1 MRRRNHEQRILDYLV
16 PLGFESGGS
25 QRLWKGGRTGDSS
38 RRGPAPGS
46 RHVGKSFEAGLNQR
60 CVVIEFDSLEKAI
73 ATYESPEYQAAKKL
87 LDGSVERDVRMAE
100 GA

>member
-1 MRRRNHEQRILDYLV
+1 
-16 PLGFESGGS
+16 
-25 QRLWKGGRTGDSS
+25 
-38 RRGPAPGS
+38 
-46 RHVGKSFEAGLNQR
+46 
-60 CVVIEFDSLEKAI
+60 VIEFDSLEKAI